1 MSEDS
6 TCLGPVHARA
16 TPYSRYSVILLV
28 VSEEMRRQMSAFIQT
43 ISPENS
49 DNLYVASSV
58 GAEGEREDRGGFVA
72 AI

>member
-1 MSEDS
+1 MSEAS

-16 TPYSRYSVILLV
+16 TPSRCSVILLV
-28 VSEEMRRQMSAFIQT
+28 VSEEMRRQKSAFIQT

-58 GAEGEREDRGGFVA
+58 GAEGERKDRGGFVA